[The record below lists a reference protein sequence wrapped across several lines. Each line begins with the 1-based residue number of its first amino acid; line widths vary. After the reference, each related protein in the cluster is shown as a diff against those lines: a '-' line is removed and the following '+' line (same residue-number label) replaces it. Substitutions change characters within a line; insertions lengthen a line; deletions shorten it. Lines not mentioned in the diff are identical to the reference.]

1 MKDEDGN
8 AVTWKT
14 RACPNW
20 MLDADH
26 EVRFNASFKVKQ
38 HDTYKGTC
46 QTAVTHLKDLGEP
59 VEKQ

>member
-1 MKDEDGN
+1 M
-8 AVTWKT
+8 TWKT